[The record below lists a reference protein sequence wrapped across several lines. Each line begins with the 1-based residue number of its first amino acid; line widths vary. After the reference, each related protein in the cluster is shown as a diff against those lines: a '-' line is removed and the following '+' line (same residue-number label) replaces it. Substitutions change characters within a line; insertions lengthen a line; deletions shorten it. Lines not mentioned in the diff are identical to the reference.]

1 MHNEYLEAIINLRLP
16 ISSRFVQRF
25 IVYGNENINNRTE
38 LWLQF
43 QNMVPVYRL
52 LDKKCPVFR
61 NWLILGR
68 FMAAYLPTFFF
79 RYLLFSELFHYR
91 GTCMYFDQR
100 SMDIYRL
107 DIPSSYIGL
116 NFLFLWIRFENESKH

>member
-79 RYLLFSELFHYR
+79 RYLLCSELFHYR
-91 GTCMYFDQR
+91 GMYFDQR
-100 SMDIYRL
+100 SMDIFRL

>member
-61 NWLILGR
+61 NLLILGR
-68 FMAAYLPTFFF
+68 FMAAYLPIFF
-79 RYLLFSELFHYR
+79 RYLLCSELFHYR
-91 GTCMYFDQR
+91 GMYFDQR
-100 SMDIYRL
+100 SMDIFRL

-116 NFLFLWIRFENESKH
+116 NFLFL